1 MTNRRTFL
9 AGAVTLAATIP
20 TGAIAGPLGDAL
32 RAQAD
37 DLDATAANV
46 DLLEAGS
53 SCTPPPPDTRPTKLI
68 YFGNSV
74 GAVRPGIVASDT
86 FVHKIA
92 ASRGFSTYENMGM
105 PNDHMSGMRA
115 RLQSVIDACAGYNAH
130 VLVGEQINSRY
141 YNIAPATYEADF
153 IYIVETL
160 LAAGIKVTV
169 MSDWLWRS
177 DPIIVTMQP
186 YFLATYKA
194 ASVKGV
200 NAFLDVYNSLVYHA
214 WFYGSGASNFTSL
227 YAAGG
232 GDLQHPGAAGHTW
245 VKDLAEKFPR
255 ACSLT

>member
-20 TGAIAGPLGDAL
+20 TD
-32 RAQAD
+32 
-37 DLDATAANV
+37 ANV

-141 YNIAPATYEADF
+141 YNI
-153 IYIVETL
+153 
-160 LAAGIKVTV
+160 GIKVTV